1 MHLINRVL
9 ATILALAL
17 FLGGLLTVVDVVLVQ
32 LHRPA
37 WLVPIGAWSSWLR
50 AQTFGAGLVRAIC
63 IGRALLGLLLLLAAL
78 RRGRPGALPLPSRH
92 DGVKVTA
99 SRRQVQQTLST
110 AARRVDGVH
119 GARVKA
125 GRRKV
130 RVKATTPLRDPG
142 DLQQRINAAVT
153 ERLGELELT
162 DRVRPRVSL
171 SSKGT
176 R

>member
-1 MHLINRVL
+1 MHLTNRVL
-9 ATILALAL
+9 ATVLALAL
-17 FLGGLLTVVDVVLVQ
+17 FLGGLLTVVEVVLVHLQ
-32 LHRPA
+32 RPA
-37 WLVPIGAWSSWLR
+37 WLIPTGQWSSWLR

-63 IGRALLGLLLLLAAL
+63 IGLALLGLLLLVAAL
-78 RRGRPGALPLPSRH
+78 RRGKPGALLLPSRH
-92 DGVKVTA
+92 DGVQVTA

-110 AARRVDGVH
+110 AARRVDGVD

-125 GRRKV
+125 GRRKA

-142 DLQQRINAAVT
+142 DLEQRVTAAVT